1 MPQATIIFLTEEK
14 SMQEFLNAILPPI
27 LGETIQYRI
36 RVFQGKDELLSN
48 VETTLRR
55 YAVGM
60 PESHRIIILVDNDRH
75 DCKQLKMRSEAA
87 AQSAGLVT
95 RRADP
100 SAWQV
105 ATCVVIE
112 ELEAWYFGDWEA
124 VCAAYPRAPKD
135 IPGKSRYRNPDAIQG
150 GTAEAFEQVLQ
161 RVGYYAT
168 GLAKVDAARR
178 VGAHFDPAR
187 CRSQSFRYFYAIL
200 LEACRV
206 AGDATTA
213 RGHP

>member
-1 MPQATIIFLTEEK
+1 M
-14 SMQEFLNAILPPI
+14 
-27 LGETIQYRI
+27 
-36 RVFQGKDELLSN
+36 
-48 VETTLRR
+48 
-55 YAVGM
+55 
-60 PESHRIIILVDNDRH
+60 
-75 DCKQLKMRSEAA
+75 
-87 AQSAGLVT
+87 
-95 RRADP
+95 
-100 SAWQV
+100 
-105 ATCVVIE
+105 IE

-150 GTAEAFEQVLQ
+150 GTAEAFERVLQ

>member
-36 RVFQGKDELLSN
+36 RVFQSKDELLSN

-60 PESHRIIILVDNDRH
+60 PESYRIIILVDNDRH
-75 DCKQLKMRSEAA
+75 DCKQLKMRLEAA
-87 AQSAGLVT
+87 AQSAGLIT

-112 ELEAWYFGDWEA
+112 ELEA
-124 VCAAYPRAPKD
+124 
-135 IPGKSRYRNPDAIQG
+135 
-150 GTAEAFEQVLQ
+150 
-161 RVGYYAT
+161 
-168 GLAKVDAARR
+168 
-178 VGAHFDPAR
+178 
-187 CRSQSFRYFYAIL
+187 
-200 LEACRV
+200 
-206 AGDATTA
+206 
-213 RGHP
+213 